1 MINTEKHSGEDNNIG
16 SVKLSWDMPEFQDYT
31 RNKVWYITAGIIALL
46 LIIYSIFSANLL
58 FGVIIII
65 AATTL
70 VKIDKTKPE
79 NIEFA
84 ITSKG
89 IVVGD
94 KFYEY
99 SELHNF
105 YIIFEPPEIK
115 NLFIEFNNVLKP
127 RINVPL
133 FEQDPAGIR
142 KLLKKYMEEDL
153 DKEGEPIS
161 EAIGKIL
168 KL

>member
-1 MINTEKHSGEDNNIG
+1 MTNTEKKSTEDNSIG
-16 SVKLSWDMPEFQDYT
+16 SVKISWDMPEFQDYI
-31 RNKVWYITAGIIALL
+31 RNKTWYITAGIIGLLL
-46 LIIYSIFSANLL
+46 LIYSVFSANLL

-70 VKIDKTKPE
+70 VKIDKTKPQD
-79 NIEFA
+79 IEFA

-89 IVVGD
+89 IIVGD
-94 KFYEY
+94 KFHEY
-99 SELHNF
+99 SELRNF
-105 YIIFEPPEIK
+105 YIIFEPPKIK
-115 NLFIEFNNVLKP
+115 NLFIEFNNILKP

-133 FEQDPAGIR
+133 FEQDPADIR
-142 KLLKKYMEEDL
+142 KLLKKYMNEDL